1 MGRSQLISGIERS
14 NTVLKTQERMKNLIL
29 VAVCIFLY
37 FVTVTHTS
45 SIPVN
50 DLEDPVLLSR
60 HARDLECE
68 SKECQDCLGSC
79 DGCNQCPLCAFCF
92 VKNGPCEKCKY
103 CTGDKPVESCK
114 KKCQTSKQL
123 PKCKACRK
131 NCQNK

>member
-1 MGRSQLISGIERS
+1 MGVLREVTQF
-14 NTVLKTQERMKNLIL
+14 LKTQEAMKNLIL

-68 SKECQDCLGSC
+68 SKEC
-79 DGCNQCPLCAFCF
+79 PLCAFCF

-114 KKCQTSKQL
+114 KKCQQGKNL

-131 NCQNK
+131 NCQKK